1 VPQLWDTT
9 DTPEI
14 DLAIHIGMAGPRLF
28 YSLERRGHRDG
39 YVMQDVD
46 GEFLGD
52 GERRVRE
59 GEDWVWSGAP
69 AELESEVDVEDVLG
83 RWRGYAPVSFLFLF
97 PRVFVF
103 RGWLNGVLTAAETH
117 GPENLR
123 GRGALPVRFH
133 LLFESGASVQGWRE
147 EAGGVLACAVGRVG
161 A

>member
-9 DTPEI
+9 DKPEI

-59 GEDWVWSGAP
+59 GEDWVWSGVP

-83 RWRGYAPVSFLFLF
+83 RWRGYAPVSFLFSF
-97 PRVFVF
+97 PVYLSF
-103 RGWLNGVLTAAETH
+103 
-117 GPENLR
+117 
-123 GRGALPVRFH
+123 
-133 LLFESGASVQGWRE
+133 
-147 EAGGVLACAVGRVG
+147 GGG
-161 A
+161 